1 MEQPWT
7 RSTFLAGLSR
17 WSAPPYE
24 PFTRNVAAP
33 THPPSF
39 LLPPPQQQATT
50 TPISQFT
57 SHYTKASTATTPQNS
72 ISHTSNPFEPAPLD
86 HAPQDTPSSFPPRQ
100 TPTPQ
105 AQAVSNTEEPLTH
118 TTTAA
123 GGVLY
128 PPGWTTGVNNE
139 LSGLVVMLAR
149 ARRGLLVVG
158 EQSDPGEVVAAARLA
173 EALGWPVAAD
183 VLSGE

>member
-1 MEQPWT
+1 
-7 RSTFLAGLSR
+7 
-17 WSAPPYE
+17 
-24 PFTRNVAAP
+24 
-33 THPPSF
+33 
-39 LLPPPQQQATT
+39 
-50 TPISQFT
+50 
-57 SHYTKASTATTPQNS
+57 
-72 ISHTSNPFEPAPLD
+72 
-86 HAPQDTPSSFPPRQ
+86 
-100 TPTPQ
+100 
-105 AQAVSNTEEPLTH
+105 
-118 TTTAA
+118 
-123 GGVLY
+123 VLY